1 MDFVEGTGEYHSS
14 CCVGHSHDVEQVW
27 LDVEY
32 TAKEVKRMGFWSG
45 EEEEKEKE
53 VRTMKELQKTLRAQL
68 DQLEDDV
75 EVKRNE
81 VDDANDR
88 IVQAEK
94 EKSIVTAELRDVEDE
109 KFRVERALSALKQ
122 SKSAFYAGR
131 GYRR

>member
-1 MDFVEGTGEYHSS
+1 
-14 CCVGHSHDVEQVW
+14 
-27 LDVEY
+27 
-32 TAKEVKRMGFWSG
+32 MGFWSG
-45 EEEEKEKE
+45 EEEEQEKE

-68 DQLEDDV
+68 DKLEDDV
-75 EVKRNE
+75 EMKRNE
-81 VDDANDR
+81 VDDANDK

-94 EKSIVTAELRDVEDE
+94 EKSIVTAELRDIEDE